1 MIMIDIRLL
10 AASADLATKCAEMA
24 ENDPHGIIITIV
36 SVSVVFSS
44 LIILYF
50 AYSMIGK
57 FVNLKRI
64 QPSADTAVESSQ
76 QHIPTPEEVAVITLA
91 LQEYLDDSVHDKES
105 YVITIKR

>member
-10 AASADLATKCAEMA
+10 EASADLATKCAEMA

-57 FVNLKRI
+57 LVNLKRI